1 MTTAVIKI
9 GTCTGMSALDF
20 GTDEMPVLKRKL
32 ASRNGEGRGRN
43 GRGMLGG
50 GRGAVVAR
58 GVREDT
64 GLVMLMGDH

>member
-20 GTDEMPVLKRKL
+20 ETDEKPVLKRKL
-32 ASRNGEGRGRN
+32 ASRNGEGRGRK

-50 GRGAVVAR
+50 EEG
-58 GVREDT
+58 E
-64 GLVMLMGDH
+64 GL